1 MLKEKMN
8 DKKIYELIDYIK
20 SMNADAALDLLHNH
34 LDDDI
39 LVALDI
45 LANNE
50 FKSNTM
56 KGKMNEAID
65 LLKKLNINGCIT
77 GSSMIDGDYDNW
89 ESQPDID
96 LFVYAKPQLQ
106 YAANML
112 IQMYGFTPL
121 NAGEQ
126 WKINRLNNYESKKK
140 MPVETLKIMKD
151 GIIVNISYKENK
163 TNIFDVLASFDM
175 SIIMVGYDIKK
186 HVLLDLRCGW
196 ANMVREDED
205 NRWSPSI
212 NIAYPNPLRDQDV
225 DMYGVQMW
233 VRQFDRVIKYWN
245 RGYDTRPMAKF
256 YIKLI
261 DGVLETGK
269 LFSTEKGEVAF
280 NAFVETYEP
289 LKNRMVEWLKDKEDC

>member
-8 DKKIYELIDYIK
+8 DTI
-20 SMNADAALDLLHNH
+20 A
-34 LDDDI
+34 
-39 LVALDI
+39 
-45 LANNE
+45 
-50 FKSNTM
+50 
-56 KGKMNEAID
+56 
-65 LLKKLNINGCIT
+65 LLKELPINGCIT

-96 LFVYAKPQLQ
+96 LFVYARPQLQ

-140 MPVETLKIMKD
+140 MPVETLKVTKD
-151 GIIVNISYKENK
+151 GIIVNISYKANK

-212 NIAYPNPLRDQDV
+212 NVAYPNPLRDQDV

>member
-1 MLKEKMN
+1 MNKTINLLKE
-8 DKKIYELIDYIK
+8 LP
-20 SMNADAALDLLHNH
+20 
-34 LDDDI
+34 
-39 LVALDI
+39 
-45 LANNE
+45 
-50 FKSNTM
+50 
-56 KGKMNEAID
+56 
-65 LLKKLNINGCIT
+65 INGCIT

-96 LFVYAKPQLQ
+96 LFVYARPQLQ
-106 YAANML
+106 YAANLL
-112 IQMYGFTPL
+112 IQVYGFEPL

-126 WKINRLNNYESKKK
+126 WKINRLNNYDRKKK
-140 MPVETLKIMKD
+140 MPVETLKVTKD
-151 GIIVNISYKENK
+151 GIVVNISYKENK

-196 ANMVREDED
+196 PNMVREDKE
-205 NRWSPSI
+205 NRWSP
-212 NIAYPNPLRDQDV
+212 NVNVAYPNPLRNQDV
-225 DMYGVQMW
+225 NMYGVQMW

-245 RGYDTRPMAKF
+245 RGYDTRPMAEF

-269 LFSTEKGEVAF
+269 LFSTEKGEAAF

-289 LKNRMVEWLKDKEDC
+289 LKQKMEDWLKDKENC

>member
-1 MLKEKMN
+1 MALKEKMN
-8 DKKIYELIDYIK
+8 DTI
-20 SMNADAALDLLHNH
+20 A
-34 LDDDI
+34 
-39 LVALDI
+39 
-45 LANNE
+45 
-50 FKSNTM
+50 
-56 KGKMNEAID
+56 
-65 LLKKLNINGCIT
+65 LLKDLDINGCIT

-112 IQMYGFTPL
+112 IQCYGFKPL
-121 NAGEQ
+121 NAGEK
-126 WKINRLNNYESKKK
+126 WKIDRLNNFEQKKK
-140 MPVETLKIMKD
+140 MPVETLKVTNGD
-151 GIIVNISYKENK
+151 VIVNISYKDGK
-163 TNIFDVLASFDM
+163 TNIFAVLASFDM

-196 ANMVREDED
+196 EGMVHEDLD
-205 NRWSPSI
+205 DRWSPSV
-212 NIAYPNPLRDQDV
+212 NVAYPNPLRDQDV

-261 DGVLETGK
+261 DGVIETGK
-269 LFSTEKGEVAF
+269 LFSTEKGEAAF

-289 LKNRMVEWLKDKEDC
+289 LKDKMQLWLSDKEDC